1 MTFLWILTKILPL
14 ALSSLN
20 TFITRVTP
28 TKYNIDMSWELV
40 KHKLIKAANPK
51 KATGPDHVS
60 PRDLSLIGDS
70 VIHSLLLIF
79 RKSVSDASF
88 PSSWKLS
95 RVNPIFKK
103 GSSTDV
109 NNYKP
114 ISLISIPGKILE
126 DVVSD
131 TLNNHME
138 SQGLLSHK

>member
-1 MTFLWILTKILPL
+1 
-14 ALSSLN
+14 
-20 TFITRVTP
+20 
-28 TKYNIDMSWELV
+28 MSWELV
-40 KHKLIKAANPK
+40 KNKLIKAANPK
-51 KATGPDHVS
+51 KATGPDHVF

-70 VIHSLLLIF
+70 VIHSLLPIF

-109 NNYKP
+109 KNYRP
-114 ISLISIPGKILE
+114 ISLLSIPGKILE

-131 TLNNHME
+131 TLSNQME
-138 SQGLLSHK
+138 SQGLLSHEQWGFRKNYSTESLLLHLTETWNNALDRVLKG